1 MRVPAALA
9 VAALLA
15 ACASSG
21 TQQSAGEYVDDA
33 TVTAKVK
40 TALTDSEEVKARQ
53 VDVESYRGV
62 VQLNGFVESTE
73 AKSAATR
80 VASNVDG
87 VREVRNN
94 LSVREPDR
102 STGEVV
108 DDSMLTAKVKAA
120 LIADPVTKAGQI
132 NVDTNGGIVQLSGF
146 VDSSAEKS
154 KATEVA
160 RTVEGV
166 RDVQNQ
172 LDIKPSP

>member
-1 MRVPAALA
+1 MRISAALA

-21 TQQSAGEYVDDA
+21 SQQSAGEYVDDA
-33 TVTAKVK
+33 AVTAKVK
-40 TALTDSEEVKARQ
+40 AALTDNEEVKARQ

-62 VQLNGFVESTE
+62 VQLNGFVESAD

-80 VASNVDG
+80 VASNVEG

-94 LSVREPDR
+94 LSVREPER
-102 STGEVV
+102 TAGEVV
-108 DDSMLTAKVKAA
+108 DDGMVTAKVKAA